1 MKKLAI
7 ITLLAALI
15 ATILSGQQQPVPPP
29 FEQHPMVREGATWV
43 QATTGAFPCAIRGSV
58 KVVATGSVSVRGMSR
73 DDCGFR
79 IKQRVPATGSSEAA
93 ARSQMRGFEILSRS
107 AVETS
112 ILTITPGEGSIAY
125 LEIEIWVPYTMRET
139 SVNTRFGA
147 LKALAVEG
155 SLKMESGGGPVEAD
169 KIGGS
174 AILRTAGGQMSI
186 GSIGGALHCYSG
198 GGYIHVQRV
207 TSEAWCDTAGGDIK
221 IGEVTGPLH
230 LTTGGGNI
238 EVIKA
243 GANVSARSLSGIIDI
258 QDAAGIVT
266 AVARGGSIQIGN
278 AKGAR
283 CEASG
288 GAIKVR
294 SQDGPLRLSTAI
306 GNILAALVPG
316 AAQRYEDSF
325 LNSESGDV
333 TLLIPSAFGVT
344 IAAMNETP
352 GMRGLIVSEFP
363 EVRITR
369 DGMNPVRAEGAI
381 NGGGPLL
388 RVSTASGNIFLKKQR

>member
-1 MKKLAI
+1 MKILAI
-7 ITLLAALI
+7 IITWLLAAPI
-15 ATILSGQQQPVPPP
+15 AILSGQPPAPPP
-29 FEQHPMVREGATWV
+29 FQQLPLAREGATWV

-79 IKQRVPATGSSEAA
+79 IKQRVPATGNSEAS

-107 AVETS
+107 VVETS
-112 ILTITPGEGSIAY
+112 ILTVTPGDSSVAY

-139 SVNTRFGA
+139 VVNTKFGA
-147 LKALAVEG
+147 LKAFAVDG
-155 SLKMESGGGPVEAD
+155 AVKMESGGGPVEAD

-174 AILRTAGGQMSI
+174 AILRTAGGQVSI
-186 GSIGGALHCYSG
+186 GTVGGALHCYSG

-207 TSEAWCDTAGGDIK
+207 NGEAWCDTAGGDIR
-221 IGEVTGPLH
+221 IGEVLGSLH

-238 EVIKA
+238 EVEKA
-243 GANVSARSLSGIIDI
+243 GGNVSARSLSGIIDI
-258 QDAAGIVT
+258 QDASGVVT

-278 AKGAR
+278 AKGVR

-294 SQDGPLRLSTAI
+294 SQDGPLRVSTAL
-306 GNILAALVPG
+306 GNILASLLPG
-316 AAQRYEDSF
+316 GNRFEDSF

-333 TLLIPSAFGVT
+333 TLLIPAAFGVS